1 MKQFIYFFTII
12 ALLSLSGCKLSD
24 KIEKKAKEIYQKAKE
39 KYGEYRGDGEENKPK
54 PFTVI
59 YQDDPSNKQI
69 LISSA
74 CSVNNSV
81 NYVYYQTPADTI
93 RVLGDTQHY
102 ISYLNS
108 EKPYWDI
115 RYVNPVSQF
124 IDGGTYDYYPNHS
137 QYTGLD
143 VRNGERNIGIGTDA
157 SQSEAGGSITQSK
170 CIDGVMAGGATI
182 NLFNA
187 PDQYIDYGGPQST
200 FTYQL
205 GKTSLSYP
213 WKSDGTGNLAIQSAF
228 DKPIY
233 LNYANNVGGSVS
245 FGVYLK
251 NKRTGVV
258 INYIIGVY
266 AAGEAWRKE
275 KRGIQF
281 DPTTKFVHVG
291 TVISDESWWSTSS
304 PSSKL
309 ITEIFPSTNKT
320 TSDDGQWPDF
330 FRVNIA
336 YQNLKA
342 LLDELNTNPP
352 MGAENY
358 NFGGDPTEWA
368 VTAIVLQYELDE
380 EGGKATFSGS
390 FKGFEAYISQFPI

>member
-1 MKQFIYFFTII
+1 MKEFIYFFTII

-24 KIEKKAKEIYQKAKE
+24 KIATKTKEIYQKAKE
-39 KYGEYRGDGEENKPK
+39 KYGEYRGGEKKPK

-74 CSVNNSV
+74 CSVNNAV

-137 QYTGLD
+137 LYTGID
-143 VRNGERNIGIGTDA
+143 VRSGQRNIGIGTDA
-157 SQSEAGGSITQSK
+157 SKGEAGGSITQSK
-170 CIDGVMAGGATI
+170 CIDGVMAGGVTI

-205 GKTSLSYP
+205 GNTSLSYP

-233 LNYANNVGGSVS
+233 LNYADNVGGSVS

-258 INYIIGVY
+258 INYIIGIY
-266 AAGEAWRKE
+266 AAGTAWREE
-275 KRGIQF
+275 KRSIQF

-304 PSSKL
+304 PNSKL

-320 TSDDGQWPDF
+320 TTDDGQWPDF

-342 LLDELNTNPP
+342 LLNELNTNPP
-352 MGAENY
+352 VGAENY
-358 NFGGDPTEWA
+358 NFGNNPTEWA

-380 EGGKATFSGS
+380 KGGKATFSGS
-390 FKGFEAYISQFPI
+390 FKGLEAYISQFPI